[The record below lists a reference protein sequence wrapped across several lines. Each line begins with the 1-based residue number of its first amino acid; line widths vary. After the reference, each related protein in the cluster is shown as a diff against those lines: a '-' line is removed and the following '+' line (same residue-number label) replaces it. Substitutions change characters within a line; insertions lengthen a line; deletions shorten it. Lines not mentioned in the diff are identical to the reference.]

1 MNVDVL
7 WCTNLPS
14 YRRET
19 RFPERWICFCDLF
32 PSIFHPK
39 LRKRRW
45 SSPMPQLLMMVR
57 IPDPR
62 RSINLKRWMKE
73 IEIFSTQ
80 TWWVLWMLR
89 EFCRKNAWKYVELY
103 IIFFTLF
110 AKLLQKVS
118 YRFKKKQELQL
129 HHLIAS
135 KNHLIA
141 SKNHLIASKNHL
153 IASKNHLIAS
163 KNYLI
168 ASKNRLI
175 ASKNHLVAPKN
186 HVIAPKSYLI
196 ASKNYLIASKNHYS
210 LKKPPYSLKKPPYSL
225 KKPPYSFKKLPY
237 SLKKPPYSLKKPP
250 HSFKKPPYSLKKLPY
265 SLKKPPYSLKKPPDS
280 LKNHL
285 FFFWFF
291 SRVWYRDLFDAGGT
305 GFDLSGLRTLRILR
319 ITRLVSWSRS
329 FMVFV
334 RIEFWWAAKRC
345 FFLLVFFCWAR

>member
-1 MNVDVL
+1 MYYDVL
-7 WCTNLPS
+7 TYHPTAEKLDSWKLNLLLRS
-14 YRRET
+14 
-19 RFPERWICFCDLF
+19 FSNHF
-32 PSIFHPK
+32 PSKIKEAAVEFTYAPVADDGPHP
-39 LRKRRW
+39 
-45 SSPMPQLLMMVR
+45 
-57 IPDPR
+57 
-62 RSINLKRWMKE
+62 KE

-153 IASKNHLIAS
+153 IASKN
-163 KNYLI
+163 YLI

-175 ASKNHLVAPKN
+175 ASKNHLIAPKN

-225 KKPPYSFKKLPY
+225 KKPPYSLKKLPY

-250 HSFKKPPYSLKKLPY
+250 HSFKKPPHSLKKPTH

-280 LKNHL
+280 LKNH

-329 FMVFV
+329 FFVFV
-334 RIEFWWAAKRC
+334 RIFGTPWTINMEPKNHPFGKENDLPNLHDYVPC
-345 FFLLVFFCWAR
+345 